1 MDPQKLII
9 LGVPVRTAGCACF
22 DLSRPTGNCQI
33 CDKGILCFPG
43 PVRDHCTIPGMLS
56 HLHRIQSF
64 RESSDLVYLDKDSI
78 GNIKFDASVQPFDMG
93 DKQIVTY
100 QLDLF
105 PQVFRQI
112 FPDFPVILPQNVFN
126 GNNGKFFNQLFIIL

>member
-9 LGVPVRTAGCACF
+9 FGIPVRTAGCASF

-43 PVRDHCTIPGMLS
+43 PVRDHRTVPGMLS

-64 RESSDLVYLDKDSI
+64 RESSDLVYLNKDSI
-78 GNIKFDASVQPFDMG
+78 GNIKPDAAVQPFDIG
-93 DKQIVTY
+93 DKQIVAY

-105 PQVFRQI
+105 SQVFRQI
-112 FPDFPVILPQNVFN
+112 FPAFPVILPETVFN
-126 GNNGKFFNQLFIIL
+126 GTMGNFSTSFS

>member
-9 LGVPVRTAGCACF
+9 FGIPVRTAGCASF
-22 DLSRPTGNCQI
+22 DLSCPTGNCQI

-64 RESSDLVYLDKDSI
+64 RESSDLVYLNKDSI
-78 GNIKFDASVQPFDMG
+78 GNIKPDAAVQPFDIG
-93 DKQIVTY
+93 DKQIVAY

-105 PQVFRQI
+105 PRCSVRYFQPSQSSSQR
-112 FPDFPVILPQNVFN
+112 PSSMETM
-126 GNNGKFFNQLFIIL
+126 GNFSTSFS